1 MQINIFESLID
12 SNLNIKNCNN
22 KECYI
27 NDNDT
32 DNDFIWF
39 KLYDTNLGIQEAF
52 INTGY
57 EFIWFNLP
65 I

>member
-1 MQINIFESLID
+1 MHNDSNIGNIITDLFDNISNIFSKPPDITHKDDE
-12 SNLNIKNCNN
+12 
-22 KECYI
+22 
-27 NDNDT
+27 
-32 DNDFIWF
+32 FVWF
-39 KLYDTNLGIQEAF
+39 KLYDTNLAIQEAS